1 MAEWLTLAS
10 AIVFFSAE
18 VDLRGEQGFVIA
30 PFSFSGIMV
39 ASLFRVVRMDQ
50 ADSFREM
57 RDWIDAAAVFDR
69 AVRVFADNVRP
80 VVAGT
85 KAARLSPSNI
95 ILLTCLERIGR
106 ARIADVMR
114 TFRLQPSNSSY
125 SLKALAE
132 AGCVSLEKDPENRRS
147 KIVAITDY
155 GIEIARAVRARCA
168 ADQRPE
174 AVRKLRT
181 CLEAAD
187 IFEEG
192 IELASVLAEP
202 ARPAMGPAPV
212 SPVKPGSASSKE
224 AGKPAA
230 APTAAKPSGDAD
242 QQSKTGS
249 VGDGAA
255 ATTTAKPALPR
266 RPAVRLP
273 LARSATSAGR

>member
-1 MAEWLTLAS
+1 
-10 AIVFFSAE
+10 
-18 VDLRGEQGFVIA
+18 
-30 PFSFSGIMV
+30 
-39 ASLFRVVRMDQ
+39 MDQ

-85 KAARLSPSNI
+85 KAARRSPSNI
-95 ILLTCLERIGR
+95 ILLACLERIGR

-132 AGCVSLEKDPENRRS
+132 AGCVLLEKDPENRRA

-174 AVRKLRT
+174 VVRKLRT

-192 IELASVLAEP
+192 IELASVLAENAP
-202 ARPAMGPAPV
+202 AGAPV
-212 SPVKPGSASSKE
+212 SPA
-224 AGKPAA
+224 KPAVALKDAEEPVA
-230 APTAAKPSGDAD
+230 APLPQSSVEPN
-242 QQSKTGS
+242 QQSKMAGS
-249 VGDGAA
+249 AGGGA
-255 ATTTAKPALPR
+255 ATTAARPVLPR